1 MEDQKRNNLSVQT
14 ERALL
19 VAVLLPGSKN
29 DPRDPLGEL
38 RSLVET
44 AGAEVVDEMVAKRP
58 RPHPGMYVGKGKAE
72 QIAERAEANETDVV
86 IFDNDLTPAQ
96 IRDLEEIIERKVL
109 DRSELILD
117 IFAAHARTA
126 ESSLQV
132 ELAQLEYTYPRLRHM
147 WSHLERIA
155 GAGGGGNAGSVGGI
169 GTRGPGEKQIEIDRR
184 LVQKRVAALK
194 REIAA
199 IDRRKQ
205 RQVRGR
211 KDISGVCLVGYTN
224 AGKSTMMNLLTGAEV
239 YVADQLFATLDTRTR
254 KWDLGEGQSAL
265 LSDTVGF
272 VRDLPHHLVAS
283 FRATLEEAIHAD
295 LLLHVAD
302 ASAERVTDQIEA
314 VEGVLDELGCNRDKL
329 LLVLNKIDCI
339 VDPTVRTILAARYPE
354 ALFASAR
361 TGEGAAELAEAVS
374 RTTAGGP
381 VRVTLSANCA
391 AGKLMNFIAQHGQ
404 IERQDYH
411 DATAE
416 IEAVFPSH
424 RLEGLKAFGDDVT
437 ILDGPRAV

>member
-1 MEDQKRNNLSVQT
+1 MAEPKRTDLSVQA
-14 ERALL
+14 ERTLL
-19 VAVLLPGSKN
+19 VAVLLPDSKN

-38 RSLVET
+38 RSLTQT
-44 AGAEVVDEMVAKRP
+44 AGADVVDQMIAKR
-58 RPHPGMYVGKGKAE
+58 RKPHPGLYVGKGKAE
-72 QIAERAEANETDVV
+72 QIAERAEANEVDVV

-96 IRDLEEIIERKVL
+96 IRDLEAIIERKVL

-155 GAGGGGNAGSVGGI
+155 GGAATAASSVGGI

-199 IDRRKQ
+199 IDRRKV

-211 KDISGVCLVGYTN
+211 KDISGACLVGYTN
-224 AGKSTMMNLLTGAEV
+224 AGKSTLMNLLTGAEV

-254 KWDLGEGQSAL
+254 RWELGEGQAAL

-302 ASAERVTDQIEA
+302 ASADRVTDQIEA
-314 VEGVLDELGCNRDKL
+314 VEGVLDELECDRSNL

-339 VDPTVRTILAARYPE
+339 MDPTVRTVLVTRYPE
-354 ALFASAR
+354 ALFVSAK
-361 TGEGAAELAEAVS
+361 TGQGAAELAAEVAR
-374 RTTAGGP
+374 RTSGGP
-381 VRVTLSANCA
+381 VRVRLAANCG
-391 AGKLMNFIAQHGQ
+391 AGRLMQFIAQHGT
-404 IERQDYH
+404 IESQEFE
-411 DATAE
+411 DATAT
-416 IEAVFPSH
+416 IEAIFPS
-424 RLEGLKAFGDDVT
+424 RRVNELAAFGDDVT
-437 ILDGPRAV
+437 ILDGPHAV